1 MQNNKILSKIE
12 LQIKNA
18 QNYLKKANQY
28 YEKSTEDLDDFK
40 YVKRLVED
48 NQPVVL
54 TKKMRK
60 QLKLADKDP
69 FAEAQD
75 EDL

>member
-12 LQIKNA
+12 LQIKDA

-28 YEKSTEDLDDFK
+28 YEKSTEEVDDFK

-69 FAEAQD
+69 FTEAQD

>member
-1 MQNNKILSKIE
+1 M
-12 LQIKNA
+12 QIKDA

-69 FAEAQD
+69 FTEAQD

>member
-1 MQNNKILSKIE
+1 MQNNKILTKIE
-12 LQIKNA
+12 HQIKDA

-28 YEKSTEDLDDFK
+28 YEKSTDDVDNFK

-60 QLKLADKDP
+60 
-69 FAEAQD
+69 
-75 EDL
+75 

>member
-12 LQIKNA
+12 LQIKDA

-28 YEKSTEDLDDFK
+28 YEKSTDDVDNFK

-60 QLKLADKDP
+60 QLKLSEKDP
-69 FAEAQD
+69 FTEAQD